1 MLFAQ
6 AVEISELT
14 PGLLIF
20 ILGIVQSL
28 FFEYVPKV
36 EGWYGK
42 LEDKMKRLVQA
53 GVLLAITL
61 GIFGLACA
69 DIVGGVVCSTGSL
82 YELIFVYFLALTANQ
97 TTHRVFRRSHTD
109 PE

>member
-1 MLFAQ
+1 MNLAQ
-6 AVEISELT
+6 AVDISELT

-20 ILGIVQSL
+20 LLGIVQSL

-36 EGWYGK
+36 EKWYGG
-42 LEDKMKRLVQA
+42 LEDKMKRLLQA
-53 GVLLAITL
+53 AILLVITL
-61 GIFGLACA
+61 AIFGLGCA
-69 DIVGGVVCSTGSL
+69 DIVGGVDCSTGSL

-97 TTHRVFRRSHTD
+97 TTHRVFRRVHAD